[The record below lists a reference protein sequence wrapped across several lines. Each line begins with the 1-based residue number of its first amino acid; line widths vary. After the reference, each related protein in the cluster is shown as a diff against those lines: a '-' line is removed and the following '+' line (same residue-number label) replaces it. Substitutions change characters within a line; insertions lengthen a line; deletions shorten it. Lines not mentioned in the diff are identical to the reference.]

1 MNKDLRYFLAAAK
14 EAGPDFYV
22 EVTKPIGPH
31 LEVCVLQQKL
41 AKQGCFPVIYCPE
54 MVGGKLPLVTNIFG
68 SYELLGLI
76 LGMAPNKQ
84 AKSEILHEYRRKEA
98 NPKPPQMVPSSGA
111 PVKEIILQGKDVDL
125 GLLPVCFHAE
135 LDSGKYV
142 TIGSMICK
150 DPDTGI
156 LNAGVYRHEVKGKD
170 KLGCMIN
177 PMNHG
182 AYIARRYAQLGKPM
196 EVVIFIG
203 HHPAVILGALSRG
216 SQDTNELEIMGGLLE
231 EPLQVTSAET
241 VDIPVPA
248 HAEIAIEGVIDPQ
261 NMVTD
266 GPFAEYLGYYGE
278 GDKPCYLIQITAM
291 TMRRDAIYHGLD
303 PAHREHNLSAVLA
316 LESQTYDIVKRA
328 VPTTKAIHFPAYGGC
343 NAVIHVSI
351 EKQVQGQGKF
361 TALAALAACNR
372 AKIAMVVDEDI
383 DVYDEQEV
391 LWAMATRVTGDL
403 DIVNIPGMTG
413 AHLDPTSYDETRL
426 KRGPITTRTIID
438 ATRPVTLPFA
448 TRITPPKELWNSMNI
463 DDYLN
468 IY

>member
-1 MNKDLRYFLAAAK
+1 
-14 EAGPDFYV
+14 
-22 EVTKPIGPH
+22 
-31 LEVCVLQQKL
+31 
-41 AKQGCFPVIYCPE
+41 
-54 MVGGKLPLVTNIFG
+54 
-68 SYELLGLI
+68 
-76 LGMAPNKQ
+76 
-84 AKSEILHEYRRKEA
+84 
-98 NPKPPQMVPSSGA
+98 
-111 PVKEIILQGKDVDL
+111 
-125 GLLPVCFHAE
+125 
-135 LDSGKYV
+135 
-142 TIGSMICK
+142 
-150 DPDTGI
+150 
-156 LNAGVYRHEVKGKD
+156 
-170 KLGCMIN
+170 MIN
-177 PMNHG
+177 PINHG
-182 AYIARRYAQLGKPM
+182 AYIAWRYAQLGKRM

-216 SQDTNELEIMGGLLE
+216 GQDTNELEIMGGLLE
-231 EPLQVTSAET
+231 EPLQLTSAET

-372 AKIAMVVDEDI
+372 AKIAIVVDEDI

-403 DIVNIPGMTG
+403 DIVHIPGVTG

-463 DDYLN
+463 DYYLN